1 MSVLVVENLQKSFG
15 GVRAVD
21 GVGFSLDDGEVAA
34 LIGPNG
40 AGKSTLF
47 NLIDGQLAADAGQV
61 RYLGR
66 RLDALSTA
74 ARTRLGIGRTFQVAQ
89 AFASMTALQNAQVAL
104 EAART
109 PLSVGAALWH
119 RQVDAAQALLAQV
132 GLADRAQVAAA
143 TLAYGDLKRLEFA
156 LALATARFADA
167 RVVWIAFLATLA
179 VGALCALAAGAR
191 LRGAPVGI
199 ALVAIV
205 LFAVLL
211 ADAAIEKAEKVYPA
225 GTSVATTVAVDPRP
239 AIWRG
244 ALASAAERP
253 LAGHGFAL
261 QILAD
266 RMREVS
272 HDPLITHPHN
282 LFLGQLVQTG
292 AIGLALF
299 VLTIAALALH
309 HWWLVR
315 SGDAVLARLGALGLM
330 ALTGFVVRNLTDD
343 FFLRANAKL
352 LFAVQGVLLGAAAL
366 RRRSLAD
373 APRR

>member
-156 LALATARFADA
+156 LALATEPRLLLMDEPTAGMAPGERTALMRLVVELAAARKMAVLFTEHSMDVVFGFARRVLVLSA
-167 RVVWIAFLATLA
+167 GRVVAD
-179 VGALCALAAGAR
+179 
-191 LRGAPVGI
+191 GAPD
-199 ALVAIV
+199 
-205 LFAVLL
+205 AVRADPEVRRVYLG
-211 ADAAIEKAEKVYPA
+211 DAA
-225 GTSVATTVAVDPRP
+225 
-239 AIWRG
+239 
-244 ALASAAERP
+244 
-253 LAGHGFAL
+253 
-261 QILAD
+261 
-266 RMREVS
+266 
-272 HDPLITHPHN
+272 
-282 LFLGQLVQTG
+282 
-292 AIGLALF
+292 
-299 VLTIAALALH
+299 
-309 HWWLVR
+309 
-315 SGDAVLARLGALGLM
+315 
-330 ALTGFVVRNLTDD
+330 
-343 FFLRANAKL
+343 
-352 LFAVQGVLLGAAAL
+352 
-366 RRRSLAD
+366 
-373 APRR
+373 